1 MDAPMKQPGREDI
14 PENQMSRIL
23 RELDRA
29 VLRGSG
35 DAAAHGIG
43 QRGGPA
49 GSGCLAQQQAG
60 GPLRRP
66 YTGQYSIRI
75 NSRWRICF
83 RWGDDGPYDVEVVD
97 YH

>member
-1 MDAPMKQPGREDI
+1 MKQPGCEDI
-14 PENQMSRIL
+14 PENQVSRIF

-35 DAAAHGIG
+35 DTAAHGVG

-49 GSGCLAQQQAG
+49 GSGCPAPQQAG
-60 GPLRRP
+60 APLRRP

-75 NSRWRICF
+75 TSRWRIYF
-83 RWGDDGPYDVEVVD
+83 RWADDGPYDVEVVD
-97 YH
+97 HH